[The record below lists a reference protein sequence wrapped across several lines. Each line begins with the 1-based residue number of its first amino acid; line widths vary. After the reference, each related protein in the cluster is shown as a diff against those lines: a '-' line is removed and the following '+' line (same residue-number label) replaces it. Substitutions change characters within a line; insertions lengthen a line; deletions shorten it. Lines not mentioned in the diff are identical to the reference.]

1 GGDRRIL
8 RLPTWETID
17 GVPVSRAGF
26 LRHCGLRSAA
36 GYACRGAEQ
45 PGAAA
50 AVRGANLSRV
60 AGLQLEAAE
69 AMVGRIRANL
79 TEFGRQLAPESTCEP
94 NLVVAFVEDS
104 REFLRRMERER

>member
-1 GGDRRIL
+1 M
-8 RLPTWETID
+8 
-17 GVPVSRAGF
+17 VSQFRVLAFSGIAACVA
-26 LRHCGLRSAA
+26 LLATPAA
-36 GYACRGAEQ
+36 GQSNQEPLPRFEEQ
-45 PGAAA
+45 ICPG
-50 AVRGANLSRV
+50 V

-104 REFLRRMERER
+104 REFLPDGARETLAVPRNGRG